1 MADQRY
7 PEPTVGALILNPKG
21 EIFLMRSHKWRHKYV
36 IPGGHIELGE
46 SIEQALRREIRE
58 ETGLEIHDIAFLG
71 VQEFIY
77 DDAFW
82 TKRHFIFF
90 DYVCRTDSFQ
100 VTLNDE
106 GQAYVWVPAEEALA
120 LPVEPYT
127 VRTIEAYIEK
137 VQNGSGRQGAAHL
150 LPRVHCT

>member
-7 PEPTVGALILNPKG
+7 PEPTVGALILNPRG
-21 EIFLMRSHKWRHKYV
+21 EIFLMRSH
-36 IPGGHIELGE
+36 I
-46 SIEQALRREIRE
+46 
-58 ETGLEIHDIAFLG
+58 
-71 VQEFIY
+71 
-77 DDAFW
+77 
-82 TKRHFIFF
+82 IFF

-127 VRTIEAYIEK
+127 VRTIEAYIE
-137 VQNGSGRQGAAHL
+137 AAGGHL
-150 LPRVHCT
+150 PPPGDRSHAGFGCDPVAGTRSL